1 MKKTIILKAH
11 VVRLDD
17 LAREIASTTPLSV
30 LEALEFIWQVV
41 CHDETF
47 PVYLLGEGLPYKLD
61 PIGSCNA
68 LADTLSL
75 IWNDK
80 KNESEFSGMGLTAVD
95 AVRIKQIALEALTG
109 SGTDGSAPNSFA
121 EKSELPYLD
130 RSHPHYAPKL
140 AAAVHAWNAVGG
152 STFDGR
158 RSPKQ
163 AVTEWLRRHAK
174 EFGLINADEKPSES
188 SIAEIAK
195 VTNWQPKG
203 GAPKTPTK

>member
-1 MKKTIILKAH
+1 MKKTILLKAH

-41 CHDETF
+41 CRDETF
-47 PVYLLGEGLPYKLD
+47 PVYLLGEGLPYELD
-61 PIGSCNA
+61 PISSCNTLGDA
-68 LADTLSL
+68 LSL
-75 IWNDK
+75 ILNEK
-80 KNESEFSGMGLTAVD
+80 KNESECSGMGLTAVD
-95 AVRIKQIALEALTG
+95 AKRIKHVLSKALSGSGIDDPETNALEAN
-109 SGTDGSAPNSFA
+109 TD
-121 EKSELPYLD
+121 LPYLD

-140 AAAVHAWNAVGG
+140 AAAIHAWNAVGG

-163 AVTEWLRRHAK
+163 AVTEWLRKHAK
-174 EFGLINADEKPSES
+174 EFGLINADGKPSES